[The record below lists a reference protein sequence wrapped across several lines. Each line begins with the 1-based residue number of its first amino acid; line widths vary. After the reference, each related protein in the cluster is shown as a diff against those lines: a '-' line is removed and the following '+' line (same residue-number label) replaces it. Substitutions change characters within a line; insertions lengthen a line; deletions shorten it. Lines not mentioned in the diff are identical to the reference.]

1 VCARSLSLSIDA
13 LNAYKT
19 YYPTWGPRSYLS
31 RQHGH
36 ALGLVQKRHIKSWIR
51 ESLPLLH
58 AYTTALRTL
67 LHAHRAPSPKGS
79 EAESDTES
87 EDEDFDRDFD
97 TAVRDAMA
105 QHGTVTLSSTGF
117 DRIMANARS

>member
-1 VCARSLSLSIDA
+1 MRWAWSKNDISNLGYGKACHSSTRTQLRSGPS
-13 LNAYKT
+13 YT
-19 YYPTWGPRSYLS
+19 PTGP
-31 RQHGH
+31 
-36 ALGLVQKRHIKSWIR
+36 
-51 ESLPLLH
+51 LPE
-58 AYTTALRTL
+58 
-67 LHAHRAPSPKGS
+67 GS